1 MKIVVDQDI
10 KYFKDI
16 VELID
21 EIKSIDF
28 LYAQSSD
35 INNKLIRDAEVLF
48 VRSTVK
54 VNQDLLNNSDIK
66 LIGSATAGFDHIDK
80 DYLDKKNIS
89 WFHAPGCNASS
100 VTHYV
105 LSCIAFL
112 IKNELLDIDS
122 TIGIIGCGSVG
133 NKLRK
138 ALNSLSIKNKAY
150 DPFLDMEFLT
160 NLDEVKEC
168 KLISLHTPLTLNSEY
183 PTKNMLNSGFIETL
197 KNKILI
203 NTSRGG
209 IVDEDAILKNKDLIY
224 LSDVWDNEPL
234 PNKILINKS
243 LIATPHIAGHS
254 FNGKINGTIRLITKL
269 LKYINQEDELENT
282 LKKIDKHFLL
292 NNESQ
297 KLLDINKYLNHY
309 DVQNESK
316 KFKKLYGEC
325 SEDELERTFKNL
337 RSNHPMRRDIIS
349 Y

>member
-1 MKIVVDQDI
+1 
-10 KYFKDI
+10 
-16 VELID
+16 
-21 EIKSIDF
+21 
-28 LYAQSSD
+28 
-35 INNKLIRDAEVLF
+35 
-48 VRSTVK
+48 
-54 VNQDLLNNSDIK
+54 
-66 LIGSATAGFDHIDK
+66 
-80 DYLDKKNIS
+80 
-89 WFHAPGCNASS
+89 
-100 VTHYV
+100 
-105 LSCIAFL
+105 
-112 IKNELLDIDS
+112 
-122 TIGIIGCGSVG
+122 
-133 NKLRK
+133 
-138 ALNSLSIKNKAY
+138 
-150 DPFLDMEFLT
+150 MEFLT